1 MSTQTSTIVNLGAPE
16 QKHIRSKSLYEKA
29 LYRIRRDKITLLA
42 GSTIILLALL
52 AIAAPF
58 ISSEILEVDYTRIN
72 LRNTYADVGSPG
84 HILGTDEQG
93 RDHLARLLYAGQV
106 SLGIAFSAASIA
118 LTIGVTLGVLTG
130 FYGGVFD
137 DIVIWAITTLNS
149 IPTLFLLLSLSAAL
163 SPGPTTLVLI
173 LAFLGWT
180 GTTRLVRG
188 ETFSLR
194 EREFVVA
201 ARAIGA
207 GDLRIMFVHI
217 LPNVISLVI
226 VTLALSIG
234 SVILAESALSYLGFG
249 VPASTAPSW
258 GNMLNAGLDLIK
270 NAPHLVIAPGLLIMI
285 TVLCL
290 YLIGDGI
297 RDAFDPK
304 LSD

>member
-1 MSTQTSTIVNLGAPE
+1 MSTQTTTVVNLGAPE
-16 QKHIRSKSLYEKA
+16 STQIRSKSLYAKA
-29 LYRIRRDKITLLA
+29 LYRIRRDRITVVAGITLV
-42 GSTIILLALL
+42 LLALL
-52 AIAAPF
+52 AFLAPF
-58 ISSEILEVDYTRIN
+58 ITTQILNVDYTRID

-84 HILGTDEQG
+84 HVLGTDEQG
-93 RDHLARLLYAGQV
+93 RDHLARLLYAGRV

-118 LTIGVTLGVLTG
+118 LTIGVTLGIITG
-130 FYGGVFD
+130 YYGGPVD
-137 DIVIWAITTLNS
+137 DLVIWFITTLNS
-149 IPTLFLLLSLSAAL
+149 IPQLFLLLSLSAAL
-163 SPGPTTLVLI
+163 SPGPLTLVLI
-173 LAFLGWT
+173 LAFLSWT

-207 GDLRIMFVHI
+207 GDLRIMFIHI

-226 VTLALSIG
+226 VTLALSISG
-234 SVILAESALSYLGFG
+234 VILAESALSYLGFG

-270 NAPHLVIAPGLLIMI
+270 NAPHLVIAPGMLIMV